1 GHAPRFAPARPADA
15 GAFGQLRTGG
25 AVAPGRGAPPPA
37 IAAAA
42 RRRPLP
48 AGGWPACALWLGRL
62 RACVDRDQRHAHARA
77 GAARGSAAPGRA
89 GADAVDR
96 CAGVDPGQHR
106 ARLRRLA
113 QRARHRPRDGL
124 AAGQQQPRCALH
136 RHLRRAIGGASAGN
150 ARARFRQRARRRFQL
165 ARRGL
170 DRMNNPGP
178 PGPRQAGCLPRHSFP
193 QIARTSPMNRKIRI
207 NGRRLLALGASGA
220 IALTVLAGCSGGH
233 AAEQMPPPEVG
244 VAEVPVR
251 PGQQW
256 DEFSGRIEAV
266 ESVELRPR
274 VSGYIESVNFREGQ
288 EVKKGDVLFTID
300 DRTYRA
306 ELARAQAALA
316 RARAQAEV
324 SRSEAE
330 RARVL
335 SQEQAISV
343 ETWEQ
348 RRAAAEQ
355 AQADLAAAQAA
366 VDAAKLDLEWTR
378 VRAPIDGRAG
388 RALVTAGNLVSADN
402 GASVLTTL
410 VSLDKVHV
418 HFDADERSFLRYA
431 ELARS
436 GKRASEREGTL
447 PVQVALADEEG
458 FPHAGTID
466 FLDNQVDR
474 STGTI
479 RARAVLDNADRR
491 FTPGLYA
498 RVRLPGSGRFEAAL
512 VDDKAVLTDQDRKYV
527 YVVDEEGKAQR
538 RDIVVGRL
546 ADGLRIVE
554 QGLSHGD
561 KVIVT
566 GVQKVFFPGM
576 PVR

>member
-1 GHAPRFAPARPADA
+1 
-15 GAFGQLRTGG
+15 
-25 AVAPGRGAPPPA
+25 
-37 IAAAA
+37 
-42 RRRPLP
+42 
-48 AGGWPACALWLGRL
+48 
-62 RACVDRDQRHAHARA
+62 
-77 GAARGSAAPGRA
+77 
-89 GADAVDR
+89 
-96 CAGVDPGQHR
+96 
-106 ARLRRLA
+106 
-113 QRARHRPRDGL
+113 
-124 AAGQQQPRCALH
+124 RCALH
-136 RHLRRAIGGASAGN
+136 RQLRRHRRRASAGN
-150 ARARFRQRARRRFQL
+150 ARPRLRRGARCRVRRARRRM
-165 ARRGL
+165 G
-170 DRMNNPGP
+170 RMNTNDLPD
-178 PGPRQAGCLPRHSFP
+178 PREAGSRPHYFPLPMP
-193 QIARTSPMNRKIRI
+193 YEATPMNRKIRPHI
-207 NGRRLLALGASGA
+207 RPRRLLALGASGA
-220 IALTVLAGCSGGH
+220 IALTVLAGCTGGQ

-251 PGQQW
+251 PVQQW

-355 AQADLAAAQAA
+355 ARADLAAAQAA

-418 HFDADERSFLRYA
+418 QI
-431 ELARS
+431 
-436 GKRASEREGTL
+436 GRAH
-447 PVQVALADEEG
+447 V
-458 FPHAGTID
+458 
-466 FLDNQVDR
+466 
-474 STGTI
+474 
-479 RARAVLDNADRR
+479 
-491 FTPGLYA
+491 
-498 RVRLPGSGRFEAAL
+498 
-512 VDDKAVLTDQDRKYV
+512 
-527 YVVDEEGKAQR
+527 
-538 RDIVVGRL
+538 
-546 ADGLRIVE
+546 
-554 QGLSHGD
+554 
-561 KVIVT
+561 
-566 GVQKVFFPGM
+566 
-576 PVR
+576 